1 MSLVSKRSL
10 ESQDG
15 LFTSILKFY
24 ETKAFFFF
32 DLTQDILYYSIFS
45 LNSAVILFKKW
56 DKNLLFFLEIY
67 GVAFD
72 YVKENHKPV
81 L

>member
-15 LFTSILKFY
+15 SFTSILKLY
-24 ETKAFFFF
+24 ETKSFFSPR
-32 DLTQDILYYSIFS
+32 TQDILYSSFFS

-67 GVAFD
+67 GVAFG
-72 YVKENHKPV
+72 YVKENRKPV

>member
-1 MSLVSKRSL
+1 MK
-10 ESQDG
+10 Q
-15 LFTSILKFY
+15 I
-24 ETKAFFFF
+24 FFFF
-32 DLTQDILYYSIFS
+32 LSLIQDILYSSIFS

-56 DKNLLFFLEIY
+56 DKNLLFFLEIC
-67 GVAFD
+67 GVAFG